1 MGKSTVEIIELFEYQ
16 KSPIRFIMKSNQTL
30 IRKTLMEHINH
41 TLQHIG
47 IKDKNITLNNVLKD
61 ESPTELVTTYQKGNR
76 KS

>member
-1 MGKSTVEIIELFEYQ
+1 MGKPTVEIIELFEYQ

-61 ESPTELVTTYQKGNR
+61 ESPTELVTTYQKGR
-76 KS
+76 

>member
-30 IRKTLMEHINH
+30 IKKTLMEHINH

-61 ESPTELVTTYQKGNR
+61 ESPTELVTTYQKGR
-76 KS
+76 

>member
-41 TLQHIG
+41 TLQHLG

-61 ESPTELVTTYQKGNR
+61 ESPTELVTTYQKGR
-76 KS
+76 

>member
-47 IKDKNITLNNVLKD
+47 IKDKNITLNNVLKN
-61 ESPTELVTTYQKGNR
+61 ESPTELVTTYQKGR
-76 KS
+76 

>member
-61 ESPTELVTTYQKGNR
+61 ESPTKLVTTYQKGR
-76 KS
+76 

>member
-1 MGKSTVEIIELFEYQ
+1 MGKPIVEIIELFEYQ
-16 KSPIRFIMKSNQTL
+16 KSPIKFIMKSNQTL

-61 ESPTELVTTYQKGNR
+61 ESPTELVTTYQKGR
-76 KS
+76 

>member
-30 IRKTLMEHINH
+30 IRKTLMKHINH

-61 ESPTELVTTYQKGNR
+61 ESPTELVTTYQKGR
-76 KS
+76 

>member
-30 IRKTLMEHINH
+30 IRKTLMKHINH
-41 TLQHIG
+41 TLQHFG

-61 ESPTELVTTYQKGNR
+61 ESPTELVTTYQKGR
-76 KS
+76 

>member
-30 IRKTLMEHINH
+30 IRKTLMEYINH

-61 ESPTELVTTYQKGNR
+61 ESPTELVTTYQKGR
-76 KS
+76 

>member
-1 MGKSTVEIIELFEYQ
+1 MGKPTVEIIELFEYQ
-16 KSPIRFIMKSNQTL
+16 KSPIKFIMKSNQTL

-61 ESPTELVTTYQKGNR
+61 ESPTELVTTYQKGR
-76 KS
+76 

>member
-61 ESPTELVTTYQKGNR
+61 ESPIELVTTYQKGR
-76 KS
+76 

>member
-41 TLQHIG
+41 TLQYIG

-61 ESPTELVTTYQKGNR
+61 ESPTELVTTYQKGR
-76 KS
+76 

>member
-47 IKDKNITLNNVLKD
+47 IKDKNITLNNALKD
-61 ESPTELVTTYQKGNR
+61 ESPTELVTTYQKGR
-76 KS
+76 

>member
-1 MGKSTVEIIELFEYQ
+1 MSKSTVEIIELFEYQ

-61 ESPTELVTTYQKGNR
+61 ESPTELVTTYQKGR
-76 KS
+76 

>member
-47 IKDKNITLNNVLKD
+47 IKDKNITLNNFLKD
-61 ESPTELVTTYQKGNR
+61 ESPTELVTTYQKGR
-76 KS
+76 

>member
-61 ESPTELVTTYQKGNR
+61 ESPTELVTTYQKG
-76 KS
+76 K

>member
-41 TLQHIG
+41 TLQRIG

-61 ESPTELVTTYQKGNR
+61 ESPTELVTTYQKGR
-76 KS
+76 

>member
-61 ESPTELVTTYQKGNR
+61 ESPTVLVTTYQKGR
-76 KS
+76 

>member
-1 MGKSTVEIIELFEYQ
+1 MDLPIQEIIELFEYQ

-61 ESPTELVTTYQKGNR
+61 ESPTELVTTYQKGR
-76 KS
+76 

>member
-41 TLQHIG
+41 TLQHIV

-61 ESPTELVTTYQKGNR
+61 ESPTELVTTYQKGR
-76 KS
+76 

>member
-16 KSPIRFIMKSNQTL
+16 KSPIRFMKSNQTL

-61 ESPTELVTTYQKGNR
+61 ESPTELVTTYQKGR
-76 KS
+76 

>member
-1 MGKSTVEIIELFEYQ
+1 MGKPTVEIIELFEYQ
-16 KSPIRFIMKSNQTL
+16 KSPINFIMKSNQTL

-61 ESPTELVTTYQKGNR
+61 ESPTELVTTYQKGR
-76 KS
+76 

>member
-30 IRKTLMEHINH
+30 IRKALMEHINH
-41 TLQHIG
+41 TLQHIR

-61 ESPTELVTTYQKGNR
+61 ESPTELVTTYQKGR
-76 KS
+76 

>member
-30 IRKTLMEHINH
+30 IRNTLMEHINH

-61 ESPTELVTTYQKGNR
+61 ESPTELVTTYQKGR
-76 KS
+76 

>member
-47 IKDKNITLNNVLKD
+47 IKDKNITLNNILKD
-61 ESPTELVTTYQKGNR
+61 ESPTELVTTYQKGR
-76 KS
+76 

>member
-1 MGKSTVEIIELFEYQ
+1 MGLPIQEIIELFEYQ

-61 ESPTELVTTYQKGNR
+61 ESPTELVTTYQKGR
-76 KS
+76 

>member
-30 IRKTLMEHINH
+30 IRKTLMKHINH

-47 IKDKNITLNNVLKD
+47 IKYKNITLNNVLKD
-61 ESPTELVTTYQKGNR
+61 ESPTELVTTYQKGR
-76 KS
+76 

>member
-30 IRKTLMEHINH
+30 TRKTLMEHINH

-61 ESPTELVTTYQKGNR
+61 ESPTELVTTYQKGR
-76 KS
+76 

>member
-1 MGKSTVEIIELFEYQ
+1 MGNSTVEIIELFEYQ

-61 ESPTELVTTYQKGNR
+61 ESPTELVTTYQKGR
-76 KS
+76 

>member
-1 MGKSTVEIIELFEYQ
+1 MGISTVEIIELFEYQ

-61 ESPTELVTTYQKGNR
+61 ESPTELVTTYQKGR
-76 KS
+76 

>member
-16 KSPIRFIMKSNQTL
+16 KSLIRFIMKSNQTL

-61 ESPTELVTTYQKGNR
+61 ESPTELVTTYQKGR
-76 KS
+76 

>member
-16 KSPIRFIMKSNQTL
+16 KSPIRFIMKNNQTL

-61 ESPTELVTTYQKGNR
+61 ESPTEFVTTYQKGR
-76 KS
+76 

>member
-61 ESPTELVTTYQKGNR
+61 ESPTELVTNYQKGR
-76 KS
+76 

>member
-30 IRKTLMEHINH
+30 IRKALMEHINH

-61 ESPTELVTTYQKGNR
+61 ESPTELVTTYQKGR
-76 KS
+76 

>member
-1 MGKSTVEIIELFEYQ
+1 MGKFTVEIIELFEYQ

-61 ESPTELVTTYQKGNR
+61 ESPTELVTTYQKGR
-76 KS
+76 

>member
-1 MGKSTVEIIELFEYQ
+1 MGKPTVEIIELFEYQ
-16 KSPIRFIMKSNQTL
+16 KGPIKFIMKSNQTL

-61 ESPTELVTTYQKGNR
+61 ESPTELVTTYQKGR
-76 KS
+76 